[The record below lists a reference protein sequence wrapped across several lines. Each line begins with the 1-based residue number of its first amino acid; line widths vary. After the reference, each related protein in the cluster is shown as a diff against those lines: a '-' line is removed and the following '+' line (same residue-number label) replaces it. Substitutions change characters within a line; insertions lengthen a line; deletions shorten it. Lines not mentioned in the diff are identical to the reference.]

1 MTTQSNI
8 TRFRH
13 IDADTDTIY
22 VGEIEITEERGE
34 FGETLTYATVL
45 SCWAYGLTVEE
56 VQPYAKDFPADLR
69 RAIIQTAFEQRQTP
83 PATPVE
89 LPSDWEEF
97 EVLGVSYTYRIQSPA
112 ELPAVMNDI
121 ERQANGLKRV
131 TRIVPLYE
139 KKYIVQCDGS
149 FDEMRRE
156 LSRVK
161 IS

>member
-22 VGEIEITEERGE
+22 VGEIEITEERGD
-34 FGETLTYATVL
+34 FGETLTDANIL
-45 SCWAYGLTVEE
+45 SCWAYGLAVEE
-56 VQPYAKDFPADLR
+56 INVYAKDFPADLR

-97 EVLGVSYTYRIQSPA
+97 EVLDVSYTYRIQSPA

-121 ERQANGLKRV
+121 ERQAHGLKRV

-139 KKYIVQCDGS
+139 KKYIVQCDGP

-161 IS
+161 I

>member
-1 MTTQSNI
+1 MTTPTI

-34 FGETLTYATVL
+34 FGETLTDATVL
-45 SCWAYGLTVEE
+45 SCWAYGLAVEE
-56 VQPYAKDFPADLR
+56 VNVYEKGFQAYLR
-69 RAIIQTAFEQRQTP
+69 LAIIQTAFEQRQTP

-161 IS
+161 IH

>member
-1 MTTQSNI
+1 MTTPTI

-34 FGETLTYATVL
+34 FGETLTDATVL
-45 SCWAYGLTVEE
+45 SCWAYGLAVEE
-56 VQPYAKDFPADLR
+56 VNVYEKGFPADLC
-69 RAIIQTAFEQRQTP
+69 RAIIQTAFEQRMTP

-121 ERQANGLKRV
+121 EKQANGLKRV

-139 KKYIVQCDGS
+139 RKYIVQCDGS

-161 IS
+161 IH

>member
-1 MTTQSNI
+1 MTTPTI

-22 VGEIEITEERGE
+22 VGEIEITEERGD
-34 FGETLTYATVL
+34 FGETLTDTTIL

-56 VQPYAKDFPADLR
+56 INVYEKGFPADLR

-161 IS
+161 IH

>member
-1 MTTQSNI
+1 MTTPTI

-34 FGETLTYATVL
+34 FGETLTDATVL
-45 SCWAYGLTVEE
+45 SCWAYGLAVEE
-56 VQPYAKDFPADLR
+56 VNVYEKGFPADLR

-121 ERQANGLKRV
+121 EKQANGLKRV

-139 KKYIVQCDGS
+139 RKYIVQCDGS

-161 IS
+161 IH

>member
-1 MTTQSNI
+1 MTTPII

-22 VGEIEITEERGE
+22 VGEIEITEERGD
-34 FGETLTYATVL
+34 FGETLTDATVL
-45 SCWAYGLTVEE
+45 SCWAYGLAVEE
-56 VQPYAKDFPADLR
+56 VNVYEKGFPADLR

-161 IS
+161 IH